1 MLTEILAVSIA
12 LSVLKG
18 VTLLVSYINN
28 NAFPQPLNEVDEAR
42 YLQILRAIKSP
53 DCEVKDLRQVEHAR
67 NELVEHNLRL
77 VAHLV
82 KKFDGTGEDSD
93 DLISI
98 GTIGLIKGIDTFNPA
113 KGTKLATYAARCI
126 ENEILMHLRSLKKSR
141 GEVSIY
147 DPIGVDK
154 EGNEI
159 SLMDVLA
166 SQGEAISDKV
176 ENEFEQRALLDKVKK
191 LTRRERLVLELRYG
205 LMNNPRRTQREIA
218 RALGISRSYVS
229 RIEKKAIQK
238 LMIEMEDHNPRK

>member
-1 MLTEILAVSIA
+1 MLTEVLAIGIA

-28 NAFPQPLNEVDEAR
+28 NAFPQPLNEADESR
-42 YLQILRAIKSP
+42 YLQILRANKNSNGG
-53 DCEVKDLRQVEHAR
+53 VKDLKQVEHAR

-82 KKFDGTGEDSD
+82 KKFDGTGEDPD

-98 GTIGLIKGIDTFNPA
+98 GTIGLIKGIDTFDPG

-154 EGNEI
+154 EGNE
-159 SLMDVLA
+159 
-166 SQGEAISDKV
+166 
-176 ENEFEQRALLDKVKK
+176 
-191 LTRRERLVLELRYG
+191 LTSACYL
-205 LMNNPRRTQREIA
+205 
-218 RALGISRSYVS
+218 
-229 RIEKKAIQK
+229 
-238 LMIEMEDHNPRK
+238 

>member
-1 MLTEILAVSIA
+1 MLVELLLTGLA
-12 LSVLKG
+12 LSFLKG
-18 VTLLVSYINN
+18 ITLLVSYINN
-28 NAFPQPLNEVDEAR
+28 NAFPQPLNEEEESR
-42 YLQILRAIKSP
+42 YLQILNDSRQK
-53 DCEVKDLRQVEHAR
+53 KDTVNSALVEEAR
-67 NELVEHNLRL
+67 NKLVEHNLRL

-98 GTIGLIKGIDTFNPA
+98 GTIGLIKGINTFNPD

-141 GEVSIY
+141 GEVFIY

-159 SLMDVLA
+159 TLLDILGSD
-166 SQGEAISDKV
+166 SEAISDQV
-176 ENEFEQRALLDKVKK
+176 ESEFEQQALLEKVKK
-191 LTRRERLVLELRYG
+191 LNKRERLVLQLRYG
-205 LMNNPRRTQREIA
+205 LMNSPRRTQREIA

-238 LMIEMEDHNPRK
+238 LTEEIMDEEKSN

>member
-28 NAFPQPLNEVDEAR
+28 NAFPQPLNEADESR
-42 YLQILRAIKSP
+42 YLQILRASKNP
-53 DCEVKDLRQVEHAR
+53 ECEAKNPWQVEHAR

-98 GTIGLIKGIDTFNPA
+98 GTIGLIKGIDTFDPG

-166 SQGEAISDKV
+166 SQGEAISDKI
-176 ENEFEQRALLDKVKK
+176 ENEFEQRALLEKVKK
-191 LTRRERLVLELRYG
+191 LSRRERLVLELRYG

-218 RALGISRSYVS
+218 KALGISRSYVS

-238 LMIEMEDHNPRK
+238 LMIEMEDHNPKN